1 MSTLY
6 CEISNSLINDCKNP
20 PIAGSK
26 GRMLILSRKHVKS
39 ITKNTD
45 NPIIIEAIVRKA
57 TALAYEGKAY
67 EYITDMPLK
76 PSYSKVVDD
85 FGQRYKQSVSI
96 PIKGLT
102 PVARYE
108 LYKLGKESDGLIAI
122 LEQNYKGTTATPN
135 AKWLVL
141 GAGTGLFVEEESD
154 EENRN
159 IANLT
164 LASKDGMEE
173 EFSSQ
178 HFYLTSEAVSDAAI
192 EALTSTDLPPTP

>member
-6 CEISNSLINDCKNP
+6 CEISNDLINDCLNP
-20 PIAGSK
+20 PISGSK
-26 GRMLILSRKHVKS
+26 GRMLVLSRKHVKS
-39 ITKNTD
+39 INKNSS
-45 NPIIIEAIVRKA
+45 NPVIIEAIVRKA
-57 TALAYEGKAY
+57 TALAYTGKAL

-76 PSYSKVVDD
+76 PSYAKVVSD
-85 FGQRYKQSVSI
+85 FGHKYKQTISI

-102 PVARYE
+102 PAARFE
-108 LYKLGKESDGLIAI
+108 LHKLGKESDGVIVI

-141 GAGTGLFVEEESD
+141 GGDTGLFVESETD

-159 IANLT
+159 IATLV